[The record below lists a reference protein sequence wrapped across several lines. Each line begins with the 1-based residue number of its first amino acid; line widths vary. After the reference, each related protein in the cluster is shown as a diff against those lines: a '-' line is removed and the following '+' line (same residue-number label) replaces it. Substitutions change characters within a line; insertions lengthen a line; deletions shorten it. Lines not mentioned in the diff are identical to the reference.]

1 MSPLVPVQTTV
12 VVCRLN
18 MMETNKAIT
27 TVECFPLEIIF
38 FVCVAIPQLSRGEL
52 LMFLTG
58 IIPPRASEKT
68 RLFGTPNT
76 FSRIYMQIIYY
87 SAVLSTVKKKFGSDQ
102 T

>member
-12 VVCRLN
+12 GDWRLV

-58 IIPPRASEKT
+58 IIPPRLEHLK
-68 RLFGTPNT
+68 RHLGNT
-76 FSRIYMQIIYY
+76 EYISKDLNADY
-87 SAVLSTVKKKFGSDQ
+87 K
-102 T
+102 